1 MYLPGSGGLGLDC
14 NDNGEEFKCEKKWD
28 QGRLQEGRKRL
39 WHHCYSSSLSFCL
52 SITNP
57 SVPVSPTGCY
67 IFHKKITPSV
77 SPDSYPNLSPSL
89 YFSVCAFL
97 FVLLLSVIETKL
109 NLGSV
114 FSFFQC
120 PDQALARLPKF
131 NLTMTQPNFTH
142 GLNKIDKPVTR
153 YLSVSPTVCLL
164 SLLLSV
170 VSFPQQTV
178 VKCSPVANITTP
190 QPGSLILISSS
201 LSLSYT
207 QTYIHICTFFAP
219 HTPRAP
225 FALWGL

>member
-1 MYLPGSGGLGLDC
+1 MGSGT
-14 NDNGEEFKCEKKWD
+14 FARRAEKALAPLLFFLFVILPLYHK
-28 QGRLQEGRKRL
+28 
-39 WHHCYSSSLSFCL
+39 SLSPRL
-52 SITNP
+52 SYWLLHFSQKNHSICISRFLSQLIP
-57 SVPVSPTGCY
+57 ISV
-67 IFHKKITPSV
+67 F
-77 SPDSYPNLSPSL
+77 L
-89 YFSVCAFL
+89 VCAFL